1 MSRRRGRELAM
12 QLLFQLD
19 QSPVPP
25 DEARQLFWRIRR
37 TAPEAREFAE
47 RLVDGYLS
55 RRDEVDEAIRR
66 TVRRWRLERLAAVD
80 RNILR
85 AAVVEHWTVG
95 TPKAVVIDE
104 AVEIARKYGGEK
116 SPEFVN
122 GVLDHLLHDEEAE
135 PAAESAQE
143 ERRKTKE

>member
-1 MSRRRGRELAM
+1 MAM

-25 DEARQLFWRIRR
+25 QEVRELFWRLRR
-37 TAPEAREFAE
+37 TSPEAREFAD
-47 RLVDGYLS
+47 RLVDGYLN

-85 AAVVEHWTVG
+85 AAVAEHWTEG

-122 GVLDHLLHDEEAE
+122 GVLDHLLRDEEAE
-135 PAAESAQE
+135 PGPKSSEKA
-143 ERRKTKE
+143 RRKRKE